1 MNITATITNQTEITN
16 SPYFM
21 NTTVN
26 TDADIIKDC
35 VIVTKDKI
43 GARISR

>member
-1 MNITATITNQTEITN
+1 MNITDTITNQMEITN

-21 NTTVN
+21 NTTVK

-35 VIVTKDKI
+35 VIVTKYKI
-43 GARISR
+43 GASIPI